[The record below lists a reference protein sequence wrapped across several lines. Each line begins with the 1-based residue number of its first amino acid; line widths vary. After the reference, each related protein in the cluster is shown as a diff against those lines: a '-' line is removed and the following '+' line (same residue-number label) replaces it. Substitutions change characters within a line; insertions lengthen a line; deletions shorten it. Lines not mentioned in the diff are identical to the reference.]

1 MILSP
6 SHSAISQSLLERNC
20 WFGVADLKFWN
31 FPAICYREFICPTF
45 LQLGVEVERPFPK
58 TTLHFL
64 TLFLLDVNLKTN
76 KLRKYVAILWGNDLS
91 MLPCLVSVCSC
102 WQKFCAS
109 WRSHFK
115 LQLVQYWTRIE
126 PPSTPSQLYLISIC
140 HVCFK
145 HLKISPLIFRCQG
158 CGCQVQERSGKT
170 CLGLVV

>member
-20 WFGVADLKFWN
+20 WFGVADVKFWKN
-31 FPAICYREFICPTF
+31 PAICFGELICPTF
-45 LQLGVEVERPFPK
+45 LQLGLEVERPFPK
-58 TTLHFL
+58 TT
-64 TLFLLDVNLKTN
+64 
-76 KLRKYVAILWGNDLS
+76 KLRKYGAILWGNDLS

-102 WQKFCAS
+102 WQKFCTS
-109 WRSHFK
+109 WRSYFK

-126 PPSTPSQLYLISIC
+126 PPSTPSLLYLISIC

-145 HLKISPLIFRCQG
+145 HLRISPLFFRCQG